1 MKCWKRQ
8 WPVCCPWNI
17 PRIETE
23 HHSGSFTRFPV
34 IPSRERGEESH
45 ICQASRT
52 TGSKAGLLMRLV
64 SPKNWGRKRTKSSDW
79 KETNAVPHQKSV
91 FLHSFGMFW
100 GSISGEDLGVW
111 SKSGTSLR
119 HPYGFPQIF
128 HHCNFGVPGV
138 GECGFESW
146 DLTPNKD
153 SSIFRNLGFSVLKSM
168 LWWEWRYAGFM
179 WSIYCIIHIYIYT
192 YNVYIYIYVR

>member
-1 MKCWKRQ
+1 
-8 WPVCCPWNI
+8 
-17 PRIETE
+17 
-23 HHSGSFTRFPV
+23 
-34 IPSRERGEESH
+34 
-45 ICQASRT
+45 
-52 TGSKAGLLMRLV
+52 
-64 SPKNWGRKRTKSSDW
+64 
-79 KETNAVPHQKSV
+79 
-91 FLHSFGMFW
+91 LHSFGMFW

-179 WSIYCIIHIYIYT
+179 WSIYCIIHIYIHIM
-192 YNVYIYIYVR
+192 YIYICEIGSQHPKYNMGLYGDINKKWKNIIEGTKSSGYTGMSKHRAPEV

>member
-8 WPVCCPWNI
+8 WPICCPWNI

-52 TGSKAGLLMRLV
+52 TGSKAGLLIRLV
-64 SPKNWGRKRTKSSDW
+64 SPKNWGEKKNKIQWLKGNERSSPP
-79 KETNAVPHQKSV
+79 KECFFCIV
-91 FLHSFGMFW
+91 
-100 GSISGEDLGVW
+100 LGCFVW

-179 WSIYCIIHIYIYT
+179 WSIYCIICIYIYT
-192 YNVYIYIYVR
+192 HNIYIYMR